1 MALPDATARGS
12 RSDKAG
18 EPPLKF
24 QVAPVLS
31 FWVDRLVEID
41 STWNP
46 RSWSQ
51 KLFEREFDN
60 PVSRVR
66 GVFCDEVLIGYL
78 IAHVVMDEAHI
89 VSLGLDPDWR
99 RCGAGTL
106 LLTDYLRLSR
116 LEGVRVITLD
126 VRKSNLPA
134 QALYQKLGFM
144 PAGLRR
150 RYYSDNGEDAIT
162 MRCKL
167 DYAYP
172 NL

>member
-1 MALPDATARGS
+1 MNDMVLPDATARGS
-12 RSDKAG
+12 RSDETG
-18 EPPLKF
+18 EPPMKF

-31 FWVDRLVEID
+31 LWVDRLVEID

-51 KLFEREFDN
+51 KLFEREFFN

-66 GVFCDEVLIGYL
+66 GVFHEELLIGYL
-78 IAHVVMDEAHI
+78 IAHVVLDEAHI
-89 VSLGLDPDWR
+89 VSLGLHPDWR
-99 RCGAGTL
+99 RFGAGTH

-126 VRKSNLPA
+126 VRRSNLSA
-134 QALYQKLGFM
+134 QALYQKLGFA

-150 RYYSDNGEDAIT
+150 HYYSDNGEDAIT
-162 MRCKL
+162 MRREL
-167 DYAYP
+167 H
-172 NL
+172 